1 MGIKSKTTV
10 PPVGSIYQCIQVD
23 SATDG
28 SGAINVTAVYRPVD
42 SKGTVLETETLNWI
56 SVNPKTSPTVGDKFI
71 ISCRGVIQ

>member
-1 MGIKSKTTV
+1 MVIKSKVTV
-10 PPVGSIYQCIQVD
+10 PTVGTYQCIQVD

-56 SVNPKTSPTVGDKFI
+56 SVNPKTSPTVGDRFTI
-71 ISCRGVIQ
+71 TSQPVAS